1 MLSSSVRIRLRSA
14 LASCGILVWIFV
26 VFGFCFLL
34 HVSYSLV
41 QQDQRCIKGVAGK
54 RYTFD
59 LEYYTKVSI
68 YAIWKEIGYCLDM
81 KQKMLVEYIINET
94 NLGKNGNT
102 VRKYL

>member
-1 MLSSSVRIRLRSA
+1 MLSNIRLRSA
-14 LASCGILVWIFV
+14 LAFCGILVWIFV

-59 LEYYTKVSI
+59 LEYYTRAKKWAKTRNDVIASDCRFILNLNTKRKKVGE
-68 YAIWKEIGYCLDM
+68 KFGRM
-81 KQKMLVEYIINET
+81 KVNVYFC
-94 NLGKNGNT
+94 
-102 VRKYL
+102 R